1 MYPANIN
8 LTDMKIRRSQ
18 ENQMFNLLFQI
29 ARRHYNQEIR
39 LVLKVKAIQ
48 ESLDVLSD
56 TLQLLLVTLIS
67 SIPLNTLGLP

>member
-1 MYPANIN
+1 MYPAKTN

-29 ARRHYNQEIR
+29 ARGYYNQETR

-48 ESLDVLSD
+48 ASLDVLSD